1 MDLNKLFTEH
11 FPEMYGVNKP
21 KKKRQLIHLDNVE
34 AVIGDA
40 IKRMEELE
48 QKYRGED
55 GSHDIAHGIM
65 LARTELFFYASSI
78 LERELN
84 ETIEV
89 CNKLK
94 GGNDDK

>member
-55 GSHDIAHGIM
+55 G
-65 LARTELFFYASSI
+65 
-78 LERELN
+78 
-84 ETIEV
+84 
-89 CNKLK
+89 
-94 GGNDDK
+94 